1 MKNKRYSNG
10 EEWANTLSHGAGI
23 LLGVIAGYFLLVKA
37 TENAEPQWAVACIS
51 VYLTGMLSSY
61 ISSTWYHGT
70 RPGKTKELL
79 RKFDHGAIYLHIAGT
94 YPPFTLLVLRQ
105 AGGWGVGYFRLRLA
119 VGYRRFHF
127 EFQKAERTQ

>member
-94 YPPFTLLVLRQ
+94 THLHLTRFASGRAVGL
-105 AGGWGVGYFRLRLA
+105 GYFRLRLA

>member
-79 RKFDHGAIYLHIAGT
+79 RKFDHGAIYITRFASGRRLG
-94 YPPFTLLVLRQ
+94 L
-105 AGGWGVGYFRLRLA
+105 GYFRLRLA